1 MPESLVFFD
10 ATTAGAVFKSAWGVI
25 SANFA
30 GIAVVLGAFIG
41 LGIAGRAINSAVKGK
56 VRVK

>member
-10 ATTAGAVFKSAWGVI
+10 ATTAGAVFKSAWG
-25 SANFA
+25 
-30 GIAVVLGAFIG
+30 
-41 LGIAGRAINSAVKGK
+41 IAGRAINAAVRGK